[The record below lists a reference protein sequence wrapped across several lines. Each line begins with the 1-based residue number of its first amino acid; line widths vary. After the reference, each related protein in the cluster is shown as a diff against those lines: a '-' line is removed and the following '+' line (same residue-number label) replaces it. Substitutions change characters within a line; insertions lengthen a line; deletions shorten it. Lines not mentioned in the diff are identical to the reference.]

1 MNDPTEGDRAVAFIN
16 HLRTSTGEPFKLR
29 TWQTDIIRTLIGTMK
44 RTKKGVP
51 PQRKYR
57 ECGIWLPR
65 GNGKTELAAAL
76 TLERFFR
83 DQSRRGEFYC
93 AAYSRDQASILFNA
107 ALAIIE
113 DKPEL
118 MRLVTVVPSKKLVIH
133 NERGSTFRA
142 LASEAQALHGL
153 RPNVCVM
160 DEIHTLRDR
169 EAYTALVTGMGKKP
183 NPLFITITTAG
194 LVGKQFLEYEL
205 YTYAKQVRAGTIK
218 DPGYLPVIY
227 EIEDDEDWQD
237 EDVWRRINPALGD
250 FRSIEELRR
259 LAKRATEVP
268 RYQND
273 FRRLYLNQHVSQFS
287 RWIRLDDWQRGE
299 RKVLPDPTG
308 PWFGGA
314 DLSAKI
320 DLTSFALICR
330 AGNGYSSKVWNWMP
344 IETAQERERQD
355 RVPYS
360 LWERNGYVEVTP
372 GNRVDQEYVLRRI
385 VDICRSHDC
394 ELVALDPHNA
404 EWMFQQLPKE
414 GIEVREATQNYRTL
428 SEPSKEFE
436 AVAAAG
442 EFYHEAN
449 DCVDFQINSV
459 ETKPTSDGRLIR
471 PVKGTP
477 NGRIDAIVAMVMGT
491 ALSMTE
497 EPAEPAVY

>member
-1 MNDPTEGDRAVAFIN
+1 MIATNEGDRAVEFIN
-16 HLRTSTGEPFKLR
+16 HLTTSTGEQFALR
-29 TWQTDIIRTLIGTMK
+29 PWQADIVRTLIGTT
-44 RTKKGVP
+44 RRDG
-51 PQRKYR
+51 QRRYTDA
-57 ECGIWLPR
+57 GLWLPR

-83 DQSRRGEFYC
+83 DKSKRGEFYC
-93 AAYSRDQASILFNA
+93 AAYSRDQASILFNS

-118 MRLVTVVPSKKLVIH
+118 LRLVTIVPSKKLVIH
-133 NERGSTFRA
+133 KERGSTFRA

-153 RPNVCVM
+153 RPNVCIM

-169 EAYTALVTGMGKKP
+169 EAYTALQTGMGKKRQ
-183 NPLFITITTAG
+183 PLFVTITTAG
-194 LVGKQFLEYEL
+194 LTGKQFLEYEL
-205 YTYAKQVRAGTIK
+205 YTYARNVRAGVIK
-218 DPGYLPVIY
+218 DPNYLPIIY
-227 EIEDDEDWQD
+227 EIEQDEDWLD
-237 EDVWRRINPALGD
+237 EDVWHRVNPALGD
-250 FRSIEELRR
+250 FRSIDEMRR
-259 LAKRATEVP
+259 LAQRAREVP
-268 RYQND
+268 RYEND

-287 RWIRLDDWQRGE
+287 RWIRLDDWQKGE
-299 RKVLPDPTG
+299 RKTLPSPAG

-330 AGNGYSSKVWNWMP
+330 TENGYNSKCWNWIP
-344 IETAQERERQD
+344 VETAQDRERQD

-360 LWERNGYVEVTP
+360 LWERQGHIEYTP
-372 GNRVDQEYVLRRI
+372 GNRVEQEYVLRRI
-385 VDICRSHDC
+385 VEICRDHDC
-394 ELVALDPHNA
+394 TLVGLDPHNA

-436 AVAAAG
+436 AVVAAG
-442 EFYHEAN
+442 ELFHYPN

-477 NGRIDAIVAMVMGT
+477 NGRIDAIVAQIIAVAL
-491 ALSMTE
+491 ALSE
-497 EPAEPAVY
+497 ETVEPAVW